1 MINESIRSRM
11 CDCGKKLLLKIG
23 TEDGKIQEVAL
34 TTNWDQSTVA
44 WMCDSSTRKS
54 RKVRTGV
61 MGRAYCYCKSC
72 NRRDQIRT
80 FSTLEEYL

>member
-23 TEDGKIQEVAL
+23 TEEGRIESVSL
-34 TTNWDQSTVA
+34 TPGWELSTVA
-44 WMCDSSTRKS
+44 FMCDGGKRNRRTIRSSR
-54 RKVRTGV
+54 
-61 MGRAYCYCKSC
+61 MDRAYVYCKSC
-72 NRRDQIRT
+72 NRRVQIRT